1 MTRSKFGVHFGPQ
14 KIACAYDLQANG
26 TWFGVNLDTGNY
38 GFLTNYEKVPMHP
51 ISDPRYR
58 KGNLLMNFLQA
69 KEKFTHPT
77 HYEEHL
83 EVFLK
88 EGEKFNG
95 VNLWLGNI
103 SENNEIVFAHNQKGS
118 ENFTIIDS
126 NEVYGFGNGDA
137 HEEWFK

>member
-1 MTRSKFGVHFGPQ
+1 
-14 KIACAYDLQANG
+14 
-26 TWFGVNLDTGNY
+26 
-38 GFLTNYEKVPMHP
+38 MHP
-51 ISDPRYR
+51 IEDPRYR
-58 KGNLLMNFLQA
+58 KGSLLMNYL
-69 KEKFTHPT
+69 KVPERFTHPA

-103 SENNEIVFAHNQKGS
+103 NENNEIVFAHNQKEG

-137 HEEWFK
+137 SEEWFK